1 MSDVNRLKTSIIEQS
16 HQEGQAKLA
25 EAKAQVE
32 KDFEARKAHLL
43 FEKDAER
50 QSQIKAVNQRFQIE
64 AQQIRN
70 QERQSTLVSKQKI
83 LKELFAAALDK
94 MTAWSA
100 ADELAFLQK
109 ILPKYAGQAV
119 SVQFGDI
126 TANKFSSSDLEQV
139 KQAFPNVTFEASAIA
154 REAGFVVSDG
164 KVDDTYL
171 YANLIDSIYKEESSR
186 IAADIF
192 KEN

>member
-94 MTAWSA
+94 MTTWSA
-100 ADELAFLQK
+100 ADELSFLQK

>member
-70 QERQSTLVSKQKI
+70 QERQSTLVSKQKT

-100 ADELAFLQK
+100 ADELAFLKK

-154 REAGFVVSDG
+154 REVGFVVSDG

>member
-126 TANKFSSSDLEQV
+126 TANKFSSSNLEQV

>member
-154 REAGFVVSDG
+154 RDAGFVVSDG

>member
-171 YANLIDSIYKEESSR
+171 FANLIDSIYKEESSR